1 MADND
6 KELRKYLTDEE
17 KKIRRSLAAKKA
29 AQTRAFNKT
38 AAGKKSAAAKK
49 GWQTR
54 KAKMTQAEK
63 RSAAAK
69 KAAKTRRSKTPEF
82 KRRSEAAKKGWETR
96 RKIQAGVKVIKEVRE
111 IIDNWRPEPHW
122 SDAMTAK
129 KEEDKNIL
137 KAFFEQQI
145 ADKGEKTVAIRLEAV
160 ANQAIPWAET
170 ICYDS
175 DDDKV
180 ENALQQFTYA
190 VMDRSLNAEEWKQIE
205 EQAEAYNQYH

>member
-1 MADND
+1 MADYD

-17 KKIRRSLAAKKA
+17 KKIKRSLAAKKA
-29 AQTRAFNKT
+29 AQTRSFNKT
-38 AAGKKSAAAKK
+38 AAGKRSAAAKK

-96 RKIQAGVKVIKEVRE
+96 RVIARGTKVIEEIKN
-111 IIDNWRPEPHW
+111 IIDNWQPEPQW
-122 SDAMTAK
+122 SDATIAK
-129 KEEDKNIL
+129 KEEDKNEL
-137 KAFFEQQI
+137 KALFDQQI
-145 ADKGEKTVAIRLEAV
+145 ETQDEKTVAIKLEKVAEQAV
-160 ANQAIPWAET
+160 KWAET

-175 DDDKV
+175 DDERTD
-180 ENALQQFTYA
+180 NAFNLFA
-190 VMDRSLNAEEWKQIE
+190 EAIKGSPLNAEEAKALE
-205 EQAEAYNQYH
+205 DQAEAYSQYH